1 MSLLSH
7 LRRALGKS
15 GNTASAECVEIPV
28 LDLSEGPVYAVGDAH
43 GCLSL
48 YRQLEAQILRDAA
61 ALPGTPTVVLLGDIV
76 DKGPD
81 TAALL
86 DFLLRPAPPPL
97 RRLCLR
103 GNHESMMLA
112 YLEKPAKNAQWLG
125 FGGVETLLSYGL
137 ALDAD
142 ALQQM
147 PERKLRQILTAH
159 IPDTHLGFLHR
170 TLPGLQV
177 GQYLLAHA
185 GADANAPLTAQPWG
199 ALLWG
204 RAGLVAPDDL
214 TLVYGHYVTAQPE
227 FGPRAIGIDTGA
239 YATGRLTCLRLTLDQ
254 PPAIMMTGEGSL
266 FTDLP

>member
-142 ALQQM
+142 ALQTNARAEIA
-147 PERKLRQILTAH
+147 PDPDRAYSGHPSWVSAPH
-159 IPDTHLGFLHR
+159 ITR
-170 TLPGLQV
+170 I
-177 GQYLLAHA
+177 A
-185 GADANAPLTAQPWG
+185 GRPVSAGPC
-199 ALLWG
+199 WG
-204 RAGLVAPDDL
+204 RR
-214 TLVYGHYVTAQPE
+214 QR
-227 FGPRAIGIDTGA
+227 PRLRHNLGA
-239 YATGRLTCLRLTLDQ
+239 RC
-254 PPAIMMTGEGSL
+254 
-266 FTDLP
+266 